1 MISDDLN
8 MYVLICVDMNIN
20 IYIYVLICV
29 DIMDEMILIDC
40 HLITTIL
47 VTILTENEGQGLY
60 GKGVLI
66 NGLVH
71 SLYVLQGK

>member
-1 MISDDLN
+1 M
-8 MYVLICVDMNIN
+8 
-20 IYIYVLICV
+20 CV
-29 DIMDEMILIDC
+29 DILDEMILIDC

-66 NGLVH
+66 NSLVH
-71 SLYVLQGK
+71 SLYVLQGKNDKRALYSKKSTNRVIQT